1 MDRVRYGVI
10 GYGNIGEKH
19 AATIA
24 SGAIPGAE
32 LTAVCARSEARQ
44 RAAREN
50 CPGVAVFAD
59 EKELMASGAVDAV
72 ILATP
77 HGNHPE
83 EAIFAFAQG
92 LHVLT
97 EKPAG
102 MYTAQVRPMNEA
114 ARASGK
120 VFGIMYNQ
128 RTDPLYAALRR
139 RLLSGELG
147 ALKRVTWIVTDWY
160 RSMAYHRSSPWH
172 STWRGEGGGVL
183 LNQSIHQLDL
193 WQWLFGMPD
202 LVEARAGFGRY
213 HRIEVEDDVA
223 VFFQYESGLTGE
235 YITSTGETPGTNR
248 LEIACD
254 MGKLVAEDGA
264 LTFWRNDVSE
274 REFERANAE
283 PFARPSFQKLTVPLE
298 KPALTGHAG
307 ILANF
312 TDAVL
317 RGAPLLAPGEEGIR
331 ALTLANAALLSAWT
345 GAQVPTAAF
354 PDETY
359 LKLLKEKMDKPI
371 G

>member
-1 MDRVRYGVI
+1 MDKLRFGII

-19 AATIA
+19 AGILV
-24 SGAIPGAE
+24 SGQIPEAE

-44 RAAREN
+44 AAARER
-50 CPGVAVFAD
+50 CPGAAIFSD
-59 EKELMASGAVDAV
+59 GRELMRSGLVDAV

-83 EAIFAFAQG
+83 EAIFAFENG

-114 ARASGK
+114 AGSSGR

-128 RTDPLYAALRR
+128 RTDPLYAAVRR
-139 RLLSGELG
+139 MVQSGELG

-160 RSMAYHRSSPWH
+160 RSQAYHESSPWH

-193 WQWLFGMPD
+193 WQWMFGMPD
-202 LVEARAGFGRY
+202 FVEARAGFGRY
-213 HRIEVEDDVA
+213 HRIEVEDDVMA
-223 VFFQYESGLTGE
+223 YLETENGLTGE

-254 MGKLVAEDGA
+254 MGKLVAEDGK
-264 LTFWRNDVSE
+264 LTFWKNAVSE
-274 REFERANAE
+274 REFERTNRI
-283 PFARPSFQKLTVPLE
+283 PFARPGFEKTQISVE
-298 KPALTGHAG
+298 KPALPGHAG
-307 ILANF
+307 IIADF
-312 TDAVL
+312 TSAVL
-317 RGAPLLAPGEEGIR
+317 HGTPLLAPGVEGVR
-331 ALTLANAALLSAWT
+331 ALTIANAALLSAWT
-345 GAQVPTAAF
+345 GERVDVREF
-354 PDETY
+354 PDERY
-359 LKLLKEKMDKPI
+359 AEMLKGKM
-371 G
+371 GE